1 MPEMTTGERL
11 AEMNEG
17 VGVVL
22 HDMCQPLTV
31 LRCKLELGLLFGE
44 PAAMREALEDSLEAC
59 VRLTGTVDRMR
70 HLVERAN
77 DSGRG
82 QGGLG

>member
-1 MPEMTTGERL
+1 MPEMTAGERL
-11 AEMNEG
+11 EEMNEG

-31 LRCKLELGLLFGE
+31 LRCKLELGLLFSE

-59 VRLTGTVDRMR
+59 MRLSGTVDRMR
-70 HLVERAN
+70 SLVERVN
-77 DSGRG
+77 ESGKDR
-82 QGGLG
+82 GGLG

>member
-1 MPEMTTGERL
+1 
-11 AEMNEG
+11 MNEG

-44 PAAMREALEDSLEAC
+44 PAAMREALQDSLEAC

-70 HLVERAN
+70 NLVEQIN
-77 DSGRG
+77 ESGKSR
-82 QGGLG
+82 GGLG